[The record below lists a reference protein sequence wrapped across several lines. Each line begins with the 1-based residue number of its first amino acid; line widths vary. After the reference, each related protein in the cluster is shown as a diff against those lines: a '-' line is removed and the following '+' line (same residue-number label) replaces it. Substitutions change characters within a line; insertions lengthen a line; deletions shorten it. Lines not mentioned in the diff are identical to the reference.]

1 VDSQKSEYVQSSP
14 TQNLGGRQSIS
25 PDDYFYMR
33 ALKSE
38 KGKKREYESRV
49 FGVESLMNIA
59 SNASNI
65 TYTGNICWITFGI

>member
-1 VDSQKSEYVQSSP
+1 
-14 TQNLGGRQSIS
+14 
-25 PDDYFYMR
+25 MR

-38 KGKKREYESRV
+38 KEKKKREYESRV